1 MGAEVVVPYPFIL
14 LISTCPFEVM
24 GSYHISIVD
33 YLIPWIIRILPAVIL
48 DIIYLNGNL
57 LIVSVLVCSLRWGSI
72 I

>member
-1 MGAEVVVPYPFIL
+1 MGAEMVVPYPFML
-14 LISTCPFEVM
+14 FISTCPFEVT

-48 DIIYLNGNL
+48 